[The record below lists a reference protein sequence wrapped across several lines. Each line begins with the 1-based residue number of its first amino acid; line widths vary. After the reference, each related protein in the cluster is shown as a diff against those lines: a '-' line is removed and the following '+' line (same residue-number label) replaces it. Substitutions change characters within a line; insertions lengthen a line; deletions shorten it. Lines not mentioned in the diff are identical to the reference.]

1 MRDVIAKYRVD
12 QIAFQRLKDEKATMQ
27 VELAALKAAYEN
39 LEEDIRGVVLL
50 LTEKTAFFSL

>member
-12 QIAFQRLKDEKATMQ
+12 QIALQRLKDEKATMQ
-27 VELAALKAAYEN
+27 VKLAALKAAYEN

-50 LTEKTAFFSL
+50 LTEKAAFFSL

>member
-12 QIAFQRLKDEKATMQ
+12 QIALQRLKDEKATMQ
-27 VELAALKAAYEN
+27 VELAALKAVYEN
-39 LEEDIRGVVLL
+39 LEEDIRGVVFL

>member
-12 QIAFQRLKDEKATMQ
+12 QIALQRLKDEKATMQ
-27 VELAALKAAYEN
+27 VKLAALKAAYEN